1 MEQSVWVR
9 QTGLF
14 YQNVPGPK
22 NRIVSGLTVGP
33 NGCLMT
39 VCGSVGGMSLDP
51 TTGKSQKIV
60 PEGALADEVRY
71 DSGANNYYFSRGAAN
86 GGLGVVDAA
95 TEKFVTNIPLA
106 SHSVAANARNKHIFV
121 PASGKGIFVVATRK

>member
-1 MEQSVWVR
+1 
-9 QTGLF
+9 
-14 YQNVPGPK
+14 
-22 NRIVSGLTVGP
+22 
-33 NGCLMT
+33 
-39 VCGSVGGMSLDP
+39 MSLDP